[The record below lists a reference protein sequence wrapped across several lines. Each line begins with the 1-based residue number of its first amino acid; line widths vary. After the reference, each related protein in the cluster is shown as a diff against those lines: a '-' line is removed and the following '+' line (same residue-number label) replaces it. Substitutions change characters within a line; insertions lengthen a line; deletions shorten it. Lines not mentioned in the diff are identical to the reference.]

1 MHRLGAR
8 DVGATAV
15 HISET
20 TSGVAFVRIEGACA
34 IRRVR
39 ASYLTNDDIAAI
51 ASRSRRRR
59 PCVIRQ
65 LIRDA
70 CLPADLRQ
78 VG

>member
-39 ASYLTNDDIAAI
+39 ASYPIRAKCLAAQ
-51 ASRSRRRR
+51 R
-59 PCVIRQ
+59 
-65 LIRDA
+65 
-70 CLPADLRQ
+70 
-78 VG
+78 